1 MKKFFSYLILG
12 LSIFFLAA
20 CGSNRVDFI
29 HKQAEYDANTF
40 KLSDISIKYQ
50 EDGKTKTKAL
60 TQDMVISNLEELKV
74 AGEHT
79 LTILFKGNRYS
90 TTVKIAKGKLYN
102 ITVTDNGVQTTYK
115 VEHGKTLREILSNFT
130 NTVLGFRDE
139 KGKDISLDDEVKKD
153 LNLVPVYSLVKVTL
167 TIDNDGELTTE
178 EVYRGTK
185 ISTIKKPTKLG
196 FVFGYFADEDGNV
209 LSDDYEIKNNIKI
222 TVVWQIK
229 VLIYLSSD
237 EFKTVII
244 DRNKKIGDLEKPEKP
259 GFRFSHYTLNGV
271 KLTDDYEIKQET
283 ALHVVFVRQYKIEV
297 DYNYNGIVKNYVVD
311 EGTLVGELTLD
322 PRQGYKIIGY
332 KLNDVY
338 VGGLSPFN
346 SDAKLQVI
354 WEKIINKYQVTID
367 HGYDSITETREVNED
382 TTLSELGEF
391 TRAGFVH
398 RGYEVDGIWKNPNFM
413 ITKNLTVKLIWAL
426 QVNDIDVE
434 IDYNYDGIIRTVTVK
449 EYTKIKDLPF
459 ENRPGYTIQKYLI
472 NDQEVSGDLTLSVN
486 TKIKLVWEKTK
497 EYVNVTIN
505 YNYDGNTTVKRVEVG
520 TKVSELNINTIRI
533 GYRFVGYFIEGNQVP
548 ESYAITENVTITLHW
563 EKIVLVT
570 TEYYFENIDNSDFT
584 KDDTKTTKVNHKDGE
599 EVQADIKQFD
609 GFEHD
614 ELNVNATLIIN
625 VSETNNLL
633 KVYYKRKVY
642 KIAFKKSNGDLI
654 KEYQCKYGSEFDH
667 ALDYHDEGEG
677 EFIDVETHKKYQKID
692 FVARDYTFKFYKQG
706 GMSPESEE
714 NINLYWQGTKGLMG
728 SALRDKLNELM
739 HPSNLVRRSYNEV
752 RYDLCTTDE
761 DPDHPGKVLGMYDR
775 VLYKAEWTSGDPWNR
790 EHVWPNSRLGVKRVD
805 GGERNIASDL
815 HNLRAAEKG
824 INSTRNNYPYVD
836 PKNPKPQTT
845 GYLTNGKDGEYG
857 FYPGDLCKGDA
868 ARILFYMFIM
878 YRETLILTDEV
889 SKLGKD
895 NYDGNYR
902 PKGYMGRFS
911 YLVKWS
917 YQDKVD
923 KFEKSRNNRIYG
935 IQKNRNPFI
944 DVPEFVEL
952 AFMDLLDLTGL
963 IQISAK
969 QIDLV
974 WLEDRKYYL

>member
-20 CGSNRVDFI
+20 CGGNRVDFI

-50 EDGKTKTKAL
+50 ENGKAKTKAL

-90 TTVKIAKGKLYN
+90 TTVKIIKGKLYN
-102 ITVTDNGVQTTYK
+102 IVVTDNGVQKTYK

-209 LSDDYEIKNNIKI
+209 LSDDYEIKNSIKI

-229 VLIYLSSD
+229 VLIYLSPD

-398 RGYEVDGIWKNPNFM
+398 RGYEVDGIWKNPDFM

-434 IDYNYDGIIRTVTVK
+434 IDYNYDGIVRTVTVK

-497 EYVNVTIN
+497 EYVNVTID

-520 TKVSELNINTIRI
+520 TKISELNINTIRI

-548 ESYAITENVTITLHW
+548 ESYAISENVTITLHW

-614 ELNVNATLIIN
+614 DTNPNAILHVV
-625 VSETNNLL
+625 VSNTNNLL
-633 KVYYKRKVY
+633 KVYYKRKL
-642 KIAFKKSNGDLI
+642 FKVEFQKSNGDLI
-654 KEYQCKYGSEFDH
+654 VNYMLKYGATFDN
-667 ALDYHDEGEG
+667 APNYQDEGEG
-677 EFIDVETHKKYQKID
+677 TFKDVETNLKYQNID
-692 FVARDYTFKFYKQG
+692 FVGRDYTFKFVKKG
-706 GMSPESEE
+706 NLSEESEE
-714 NINLYWQGTKGLMG
+714 NINRYWQGTRGLMWG
-728 SALRDKLNELM
+728 DLRNKLNEIM
-739 HPSNLVRRSYNEV
+739 HVGLERRSYYEVKHDLTITDQDPDDLTKVIGIYNRV
-752 RYDLCTTDE
+752 RYE
-761 DPDHPGKVLGMYDR
+761 
-775 VLYKAEWTSGDPWNR
+775 AQWTGGDPWNR
-790 EHVWPNSRLGVKRVD
+790 EHVWPNSRLGVKRVKE
-805 GGERNIASDL
+805 GERNIASDL
-815 HNLRAAEKG
+815 HNLRASEKN
-824 INSTRNNYPYVD
+824 INSTRNNYPYVEPD
-836 PKNPKPQTT
+836 GTPLHTT
-845 GYLTNGKDGEYG
+845 GYLTSGAHGDYG
-857 FYPGDLCKGDA
+857 FYPGDLCKGDV
-868 ARILFYMFIM
+868 ARIIFYMFVM
-878 YRETLILTDEV
+878 YPSDLILTDEV
-889 SKLGKD
+889 SKLGKE
-895 NYDGNYR
+895 NHSGNYSK
-902 PKGYMGRFS
+902 PGYMGRFS

-923 KFEKSRNNRIYG
+923 NFEKRRNNKIHE

-952 AFMDLLDLTGL
+952 AFGDLLDLTGL